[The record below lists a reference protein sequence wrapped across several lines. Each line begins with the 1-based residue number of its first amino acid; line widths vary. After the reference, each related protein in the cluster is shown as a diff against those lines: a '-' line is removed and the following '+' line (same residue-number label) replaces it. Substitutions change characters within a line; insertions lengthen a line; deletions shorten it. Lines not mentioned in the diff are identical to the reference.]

1 MVIMDIQTLI
11 IIILALQLVSL
22 LAILILLFRKE
33 RGNLSELTYKLDTF
47 HDQLNRTDTLLREEL
62 ARNRDEFSNNSRH
75 LREEMSNAFKSF
87 QENQITRMSEL
98 LSNQKSQMS
107 DFSERLEKVGRITE
121 ERLERMRSTI
131 EVQIKSLQDENSKKL
146 DEMRNVVDEKLQT
159 TLEKRLGE
167 SFKQVSE
174 RLEQVHQGLGDMK
187 NLATGVGDLKK
198 VLSNVKTRGIMG
210 EYQLENLLEQLF
222 SPEQYDREVKLYEGS
237 SQRVDFAIKLPGKD
251 NINECIYLP
260 VDAKFPMED
269 YYQLQVAY
277 ELGDVALI
285 EEKRKALAQRVK
297 LFARDIGEK
306 YIHPPETTDFAIMF
320 LASEGIYAEILCK
333 TNLFEQILRDY
344 RVVVSGPTTLAA
356 FLNSL
361 QMGFRTLAIQKRSS
375 EVWQLL
381 GSVKREFGKF
391 GDILKKAQKNL
402 NVAGKDL
409 ETLIGRRTRAI
420 ERRLRDVQELPSHI
434 PDIPDNSLLEA
445 EDDNSA
451 EDEENESRE

>member
-1 MVIMDIQTLI
+1 MLMDLQILI
-11 IIILALQLVSL
+11 TIILALQFFTL
-22 LAILILLFRKE
+22 LALVILLFRKE
-33 RGNLSELTYKLDTF
+33 RGGFSELLFRLENFKE
-47 HDQLNRTDTLLREEL
+47 QLANTDTLLREEL
-62 ARNRDEFSNNSRH
+62 ARNREEFSNNSRH
-75 LREEMSNAFKSF
+75 LREEMSTSFRSF
-87 QENQITRMSEL
+87 QDNQIARMNEL
-98 LSNQKSQMS
+98 LNNQKIQMN
-107 DFSERLEKVGRITE
+107 DFSERLDRVGKITE

-131 EVQIKSLQDENSKKL
+131 DFQIKNLQDENSKKL

-222 SPEQYDREVKLYEGS
+222 SPEQYDKEVKLYEGS

-251 NINECIYLP
+251 NINDCVYLP

-269 YYQLQVAY
+269 YYLLQDAY
-277 ELGDVALI
+277 ELGDAVQI

-297 LFARDIGEK
+297 LFAKDISEK

-320 LASEGIYAEILCK
+320 LASEGIYAEILGK

-391 GDILKKAQKNL
+391 GDILKKAQKNI
-402 NVAGKDL
+402 NVAGRDL
-409 ETLIGRRTRAI
+409 ENLIGTRTRAI
-420 ERRLRDVQELPSHI
+420 ERTLRDVEVLPANI
-434 PDIPDNSLLEA
+434 PDIPDAALLDSEEEESNEED
-445 EDDNSA
+445 EDDRT
-451 EDEENESRE
+451 E